1 MLNRRR
7 MIRLSALGLA
17 GAATARSALA
27 EAFQRARVKKKE
39 PVCGPGALFLA
50 ASQSVAKSSPVL
62 EPFVD
67 PLRIPPVLNP
77 IVRGKTHFYT
87 MTMKAGLAKLHRD
100 LPTTVVWGFNGLYP
114 GPTIRVPKGS
124 PTVVRQVNQ
133 LPDHAG
139 HDGGMAPLPAVHL
152 HGAHVAPLDDGHPRE
167 AIPAFGF
174 RDYHYPN
181 HQRGGTLFYH
191 DHSHGMT
198 GHHVYQGLAGAYI
211 IEDPAEA
218 ELNLP
223 KGEFDIPLL
232 IQDRVFNEDGSL
244 YYDLTREVQELGMHG
259 DCLLV
264 NGVVLPHFKVAARK
278 YRFRIVNASNARIYE
293 LQLSSG
299 QPLIQIGTDGGL
311 LPKPASRGAIT
322 LAPSERADVV
332 IDFGLHAVGTQIQ
345 LRNCPNCTDRAS
357 TLLRFD
363 VDRTADDDSDLP
375 DCLSS
380 WENLPVDGQTTTR
393 QFTLDRQIGPNGS
406 SIWLINGQTF
416 GMDNPPLVQVPHGA
430 VERWR
435 FVNPTSHHHPVHIHL
450 VQFQVLEINGVSQD
464 PSRHGWK
471 DTFVAPPNGQILLAA
486 RFSGYTGRYLLHC
499 HNLEHEDLG
508 MMGDYEITS

>member
-1 MLNRRR
+1 MLRH
-7 MIRLSALGLA
+7 SALGLA
-17 GAATARSALA
+17 ALATARAAVA
-27 EAFQRARVKKKE
+27 EAVQRPKLKLKE
-39 PVCGPGALFLA
+39 PFCGPGVLFQP
-50 ASQSVAKSSPVL
+50 ASQPGAKTSPPL
-62 EPFVD
+62 EPFVE

-77 IVRGKTHFYT
+77 VVRGKTHFHTLT
-87 MTMKAGLAKLHRD
+87 MRAGLAKLHRD
-100 LPTTVVWGFNGLYP
+100 LPPTVVWGFNGLFP
-114 GPTIRVPKGS
+114 GPTIRVPKGC
-124 PTVVRQVNQ
+124 PAGVRQVNQ

-167 AIPAFGF
+167 AIPAYGF

-181 HQRGGTLFYH
+181 HQRGTTLFYH

-198 GHHVYQGLAGAYI
+198 GHHVCQGLAGIYVI
-211 IEDPAEA
+211 DDPAEA
-218 ELNLP
+218 DLNLP
-223 KGEFDIPLL
+223 RGEFDIPLL
-232 IQDRVFNEDGSL
+232 IQDRIFNPDGSF
-244 YYDLTREVQELGMHG
+244 YYELTREVQEFGLFG

-264 NGVVLPHFKVAARK
+264 NGVVQPHFKVAARK
-278 YRFRIVNASNARIYE
+278 YRFRIVNGSNARIYQ

-299 QPLIQIGTDGGL
+299 QALIQIGTDGGL
-311 LPKPASRGAIT
+311 LPKPAFRNVIT

-332 IDFGLHAVGTQIQ
+332 IDFGLFPIGTQIQ
-345 LRNCPNCTDRAS
+345 LRNCADCAGRTSA
-357 TLLRFD
+357 LMRFD
-363 VDRTADDDSDLP
+363 VERTANDDSDVP

-380 WENLPVDGQTTTR
+380 WEDLTVDAQTTTR
-393 QFTLDRQIGPNGS
+393 QFTLDRQLGPNGS
-406 SIWLINGQTF
+406 SIWVINGQTF

-450 VQFQVLEINGVSQD
+450 VQFQVLEINGLPQD

-486 RFSGYTGRYLLHC
+486 RFAGYTGRYLLHC

-508 MMGDYEITS
+508 MMADYEIIP